1 MRLMPRTRPKPERR
15 RRLVRAG
22 LGLVVLAAVI
32 VLAWSAM
39 ARQRAARRATR
50 VTAPVAQPTDVAG
63 RVLAPDGSP
72 ITGADVLLVQRDVG
86 GHGGDTVEAKTD
98 AQGRF
103 VFRRAWPA
111 GVPYPPP
118 NIIVHAAGY
127 GLGADSPRR
136 RGEVL
141 QMTMHRPTALQLTL
155 LGLDRRPAQGVA
167 VTVAGLFGPSVLLTA
182 PEAVKQEFLRR
193 TDAQGVVTIP
203 GLPQGVMAQVEV
215 EDERFAH
222 LESEGQIDLSQPS
235 LNSAGPIVLLPAAT
249 ITGRVTYHSTGR
261 PAAGIAIVA
270 QGIEQYEGGGAVT
283 DGDGRYT
290 IKQLRPAAY
299 NVAISLDGKAA
310 EQWTAVAHEAVPVA
324 LRDRIADVDFELIK
338 GGLIT
343 GKVIARYTG
352 EGIPDLWVGVYGP
365 AHPQSGAGVQSCLT
379 RADGS
384 YSLRVPPGPQHLYL
398 SSEPPP
404 GFRLKRSSYDISVR
418 EGETTRIDF
427 TLSGSPMAPIR
438 GQVLDPDG
446 KPAAGAEVIALPP
459 EGVPGRATGASTT
472 ADRQGRFEMDPGDVE
487 LFARRGRDATVEG
500 YHVTRGGEVVLRL
513 RRDAAG
519 SAAGR
524 VVDARGNAAPNVT
537 VQLLSWGAPIGTGGG
552 GVGGRALTVTTGPDG
567 GYVIPFLWPGRSYS
581 VAIPDPASAHGTVDR
596 VDFHL
601 GPGERKLLRPLRR
614 P

>member
-155 LGLDRRPAQGVA
+155 LGSDRRPAEGVA
-167 VTVAGLFGPSVLLTA
+167 VTVAGLFGPSARLTV
-182 PEAVKQEFLRR
+182 PGAVKQEFLRR
-193 TDAQGVVTIP
+193 TDAEGAVAIP
-203 GLPQGVMAQVEV
+203 GLPQGAMARVEI

-222 LESEGQIDLSQPS
+222 LESEGQIDLAQSP
-235 LNSAGPIVLLPAAT
+235 LTSAGPIVLLPAAT
-249 ITGRVTYHSTGR
+249 ISGRVTYHGTGR
-261 PAAGIAIVA
+261 PAAGIAIGA
-270 QGIEQYEGGGAVT
+270 QGIEQSEWGGAVT
-283 DGDGRYT
+283 DADGRYT

-299 NVAISLDGKAA
+299 NVAVSLDGKAA
-310 EQWTAVAHEAVPVA
+310 EQWTAVAHEAVPVT
-324 LRDRIADVDFELIK
+324 LGGRVTDVDFELIK
-338 GGLIT
+338 GELIT
-343 GKVIARYTG
+343 GKVIAGYTG
-352 EGIPDLWVGVYGP
+352 EGIPGMWVGVYGP
-365 AHPQSGAGVQSCLT
+365 ARPRSGAWVQSYLT

-384 YSLRVPPGPQHLYL
+384 YSLRVPPGPQYLYL
-398 SSEPPP
+398 QNEPPP
-404 GFRLKRSSYDISVR
+404 GFRLKRNSYDIGVR

-446 KPAAGAEVIALPP
+446 KPAAGTEVIAVSP
-459 EGVPGRATGASTT
+459 GDVPTGAGITT
-472 ADRQGRFEMDPGDVE
+472 NRQGRFEMDPEDIV
-487 LFARRGRDATVEG
+487 LFARRGRDATVKG

-513 RRDAAG
+513 RRDAAA

-524 VVDARGNAAPNVT
+524 VVDARGNAVPNVA
-537 VQLLSWGAPIGTGGG
+537 VQLLYLGASTKARGVSVSGT
-552 GVGGRALTVTTGPDG
+552 ALTVTTGPDG
-567 GYVIPFLWPGRSYS
+567 GYVIPYLWPNQSYS
-581 VAIPDPASAHGTVDR
+581 VAVPDPTSAHGTVDR

-601 GPGERKLLRPLRR
+601 GPGERKLLRPLRK